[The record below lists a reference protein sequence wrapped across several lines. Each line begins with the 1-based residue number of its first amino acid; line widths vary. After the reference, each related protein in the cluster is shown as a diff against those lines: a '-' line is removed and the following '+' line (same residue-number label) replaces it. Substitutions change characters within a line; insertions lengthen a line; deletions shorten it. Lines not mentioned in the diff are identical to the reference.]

1 MEDKHVPHPTNG
13 QRAHLTSIKQR
24 KSSLAQPLQVKPKKQ
39 KNQPETVKET
49 KARQAALLHDDEE
62 HQVKATK
69 GMGGRRCDRR
79 EGGTEL
85 TPGTGTNGPLS
96 KATVCTRAPIFICFA
111 LKAQVNHTSVSTK
124 NKDTWTPTEGSRV
137 VYGSYVNL
145 TARFSKSSSK
155 FLLKLILLWLTEIP
169 I

>member
-1 MEDKHVPHPTNG
+1 MG
-13 QRAHLTSIKQR
+13 RQWKQCQT
-24 KSSLAQPLQVKPKKQ
+24 LFF
-39 KNQPETVKET
+39 
-49 KARQAALLHDDEE
+49 
-62 HQVKATK
+62 
-69 GMGGRRCDRR
+69 GRR

-145 TARFSKSSSK
+145 TCNPMDYNPPIICPWDSLGKNNGVGCHALLQGI
-155 FLLKLILLWLTEIP
+155 FLTHELNLGVLFCRQILYRLSHQGSPELAHVISYLTVVTP
-169 I
+169 